1 MLETDCAILS
11 YDAPPYHKLP
21 ILELKKGTDTA
32 ELHLEDGGV
41 LFGCFLVAKQAW
53 SPFYQKKL

>member
-11 YDAPPYHKLP
+11 YDAPPYHKLQ

-41 LFGCFLVAKQAW
+41 LVGCFLVA
-53 SPFYQKKL
+53 